1 MQYIEDHPYYHDGA
15 IYMPFFDEAARTL
28 RMSSIAAKGGLQCA
42 DMLEEVELQINTI
55 KDGLVHSPSEYDHAL
70 ADYLS
75 ITAQEVNVAR
85 YIEEYQRSQVEKG
98 PKPKPKKVAEKTTK
112 TKAKSA
118 SAKNQMEVPDDDAVK
133 SKPIIA
139 QPLPKG
145 KRVINIEGPVIITTD
160 QSFNLKSW
168 LN

>member
-1 MQYIEDHPYYHDGA
+1 
-15 IYMPFFDEAARTL
+15 MPFFDEAARTL

-70 ADYLS
+70 AGYLS

-98 PKPKPKKVAEKTTK
+98 PKPKKVAEKTTK

-133 SKPIIA
+133 SKPIFA